1 MTFTSRKSIAKRS
14 AAACLALGMA
24 VALAGCASFPWPKTV
39 TDGDVAQKQKK
50 RSEDFNQYFDQ
61 QRDFAEYQA
70 AEACW
75 LQQRDSRGCRE
86 RLEKLLARRPRHR
99 EARLL
104 MVEVLLAE
112 NQPDAAYRHAKA
124 ALDAYPNDAQSH
136 YAMAL
141 SLDAQGKL
149 PEATAYYER
158 ATKMDPQ
165 NATFA
170 AAYQT
175 AREANHQVAG
185 PLKATSIGDAPDNDA
200 QGSEGRPTAY
210 EEPESGRRRPTPAHR
225 ADYAE
230 NAGDAPSAESPQND
244 PVAEQLWQGQAALAE
259 NNPTAAV
266 EHFRQAVAMK
276 PDNPQIP
283 IAGAAALLRAN
294 QPNLAAE
301 LLRPAAKHFDRVPA
315 VHRMLGAA
323 LYRMGDY
330 RAAQVSLQQALSL
343 DKSDALSYLLMGYT
357 LAKLGQA
364 DNAEAHF
371 RQARTLDPRYQAV
384 R

>member
-1 MTFTSRKSIAKRS
+1 MISTSRKSDARTP
-14 AAACLALGMA
+14 AAVCLAVCLA
-24 VALAGCASFPWPKTV
+24 AALAGCASFPWPKTI
-39 TDGDVAQKQKK
+39 TDGDAAQKQKK
-50 RSEDFNQYFDQ
+50 RSEEFNQYFDQ

-75 LQQRDSRGCRE
+75 LQQRDSKGCRE
-86 RLEKLLARRPRHR
+86 RLEKLLARQPRHR

-104 MVEVLLAE
+104 MVETLLAE
-112 NQPDAAYRHAKA
+112 GQSDAAYRQAKA
-124 ALDAYPNDAQSH
+124 ALDTHPNDAQSH
-136 YAMAL
+136 YAMAM

-149 PEATAYYER
+149 TEATAYYER

-175 AREANHQVAG
+175 AREANHQVAR
-185 PLKATSIGDAPDNDA
+185 PLKATSIGDSPAGDA
-200 QGSEGRPTAY
+200 RRPAGQATAY
-210 EEPESGRRRPTPAHR
+210 EELLSGRNAPTPAQR
-225 ADYAE
+225 ADYSE
-230 NAGDAPSAESPQND
+230 NAGNARSAGATEKD
-244 PVAEQLWQGQAALAE
+244 PIAEQLWQGQAALAE
-259 NNPTAAV
+259 NDATAAV
-266 EHFRQAVAMK
+266 DHFRQAAAIN

-283 IAGAAALLRAN
+283 IAGAAALLRTN
-294 QPNLAAE
+294 HPNLAVE
-301 LLRPAAKHFDRVPA
+301 LLRPAAKRFPQTPA
-315 VHRMLGAA
+315 VHRVLGAA

-330 RAAQVSLQQALSL
+330 PTAQVSLQQALSL

-357 LAKLGQA
+357 LAKLGQTE
-364 DNAEAHF
+364 NAEAHF